1 MARWR
6 KKLPKLID
14 VTYEQTGTSLN
25 TDASGMREMQ
35 IRAYAVRQNK
45 YILIKAPPASGK
57 SRALMFIALDKL
69 YRQGLKKVIV
79 AVPER
84 AIARSFAEQQLTE
97 NGFFADWKLDKD
109 LCVSGGETAKVKKFI
124 RFMEDKQAKIL
135 LCTHATLR
143 FAVRELELTMFDNIL
158 LAVDEFHH
166 VSADADNRLGDVMRQ
181 VMANS
186 KAHVV
191 AMTGSYFRGDAVPV
205 LRPEDE
211 AQFTMVNYDYYEQLN
226 GYRYLKNLSIGYH
239 FYQGRYLDAI
249 NEVLDSDKKTII
261 HIPHVGSGESTK
273 DKCGEVDQIIDSI
286 GEIIDQDKESGI
298 TFVKRHDDGKVLKI
312 ADLVDNSAIREK
324 VVTYLRK
331 MQNIDDIDIIIALGM
346 AKEGFDW
353 PYCQH
358 ALTIGFRAS
367 LTEIVQIIGRVTR
380 DSENKTQA
388 QFTNLIAQPD
398 ATDSDVKVGVNNML
412 KAISA
417 SLLME
422 QVLAPNLKFKLKRS
436 DNDGKHV
443 IEIKGFKEAK
453 SDRAKQII
461 ATDLNDLK
469 ASILQ
474 HDKVLPA
481 LPREDI
487 DPEIINKVL
496 IPRVIQEKYPDLD
509 KNQIEEVRQHIVADS
524 VIKNGKIEQKGDKR
538 FVQMADKFV
547 NIDDLHI
554 DLIDKVNP
562 FQKSF
567 EILSKQMNPKLLKTI
582 RDIIQATKIEVTE
595 QEAVALYHQ
604 AGQFKAKHGKLPSI
618 TSRDSKEKRMAE
630 AIIYLRNKRRQ
641 RG

>member
-1 MARWR
+1 
-6 KKLPKLID
+6 
-14 VTYEQTGTSLN
+14 
-25 TDASGMREMQ
+25 
-35 IRAYAVRQNK
+35 
-45 YILIKAPPASGK
+45 
-57 SRALMFIALDKL
+57 MFIALDKL

-97 NGFFADWKLDKD
+97 SGFFADWKVDRD

-124 RFMEDKQAKIL
+124 RFIEDKQTKIL

-143 FAVRELELTMFDNIL
+143 FAVRELELAMLDNTL

-226 GYRYLKNLSIGYH
+226 GYRYLKKLSIGYH

-273 DKCGEVDQIIDSI
+273 DKCAEVDHIIDCIGEVTH
-286 GEIIDQDKESGI
+286 QDKESGI
-298 TFVKRHDDGKVLKI
+298 VFVKRHGDGNILKI
-312 ADLVDNSAIREK
+312 ADLVYDEAKTRDR
-324 VVTYLRK
+324 VVNYLRN
-331 MQNIDDIDIIIALGM
+331 MQALDDIDIIIALGM

-422 QVLAPNLKFKLKRS
+422 QVLAPNFKFKLKRS

-453 SDRAKQII
+453 SERAKQII

-481 LPREDI
+481 LPHEGI
-487 DPEIINKVL
+487 EPEIINKVL

-524 VIKNGKIEQKGDKR
+524 VIKNSKIEQKGDKR

-547 NIDDLHI
+547 NIDNLHI

-562 FQKSF
+562 FRESF
-567 EILSKQMNPKLLKTI
+567 EILSKQMTPRLLKTI
-582 RDIIQATKIEVTE
+582 RDTIQATKIEMTDE
-595 QEAVALYHQ
+595 EAVALYHQ
-604 AGQFKAKHGKLPSI
+604 AGQFKDEHGKLPSD

-630 AIIYLRNKRRQ
+630 AITYLRNKRRQ